1 MMTTS
6 DLIGAGTVEERAA
19 LAPFHSASG
28 LRRTLKAD
36 LRANRRDPKS
46 QLVLIGLRCCQFLM
60 HDRDRPRRRS
70 LPAVVIYRL
79 ATEFVLGIELRPKTR
94 VGPGLTI
101 FHGTGLV
108 VNDRALIG
116 SGVTLRNGV
125 VIGHK
130 RPGEW
135 APFVRDGADLGAS
148 ALVIGA
154 VTVGRNAR
162 VGAGAVVV
170 HDVTDSDTVV
180 GNPARSVVR

>member
-1 MMTTS
+1 MKTTA
-6 DLIGAGTVEERAA
+6 DLIGAGTFEERAA
-19 LAPFHSASG
+19 LAPFRSASG
-28 LRRTLKAD
+28 LRRTLRAD

-46 QLVLIGLRCCQFLM
+46 QLVMIGLRCCQYLM
-60 HDRDRPRRRS
+60 YDRDRPRRWS
-70 LPAVVIYRL
+70 LPAVALYRL
-79 ATEFVLGIELRPKTR
+79 VTEFVLGIELRPKTR

-108 VNDRALIG
+108 VNDQALIG
-116 SGVTLRNGV
+116 PGVTLRNGV

-130 RPGEW
+130 RAGEW
-135 APFVRDGADLGAS
+135 APFIRDGADIGAA

-154 VTVGRNAR
+154 ITVGKNAR

-170 HDVTDSDTVV
+170 HDVPDGETVV